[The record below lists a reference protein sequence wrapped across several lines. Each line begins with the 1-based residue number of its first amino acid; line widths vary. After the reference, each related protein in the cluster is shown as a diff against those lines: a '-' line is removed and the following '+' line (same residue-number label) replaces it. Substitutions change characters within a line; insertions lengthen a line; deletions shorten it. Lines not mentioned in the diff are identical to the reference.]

1 MAPVSSD
8 PTIRR
13 QMVNAA
19 RDILATDPEASIELV
34 VRRAGVSRA
43 TFYRHFRSRDAL
55 LSSIAHEPRP
65 PARTRILVAAQE
77 MLIRTSLS
85 DLAMDDLARAADV
98 SRGTL
103 YRIFPGKAA
112 LMDGL
117 IEAYSPLEVVRE
129 IVTNHRD
136 EPPSVVLPMTAKAIV
151 GVAGERLGLMRAM
164 FLELTA
170 GSEAALSGMRPAFI
184 ATLGVVAEYMTAQMN
199 IGRMRRMHPLVA
211 LQAFI
216 GPIFFH
222 LLSRPVLERFTEFP
236 MSPQDA
242 VGELMTVIV
251 AGLDPP
257 TADPAEAGSV
267 R

>member
-1 MAPVSSD
+1 MAPVSAD

-13 QMVNAA
+13 QVVNAA
-19 RDILATDPEASIELV
+19 RDILATEPDASIAVV

-55 LSSIAHEPRP
+55 LSSISHDPRP

-77 MLIRTSLS
+77 MLIRTSLA
-85 DLAMDDLARAADV
+85 DLSMDDLARAADV

-117 IEAYSPLEVVRE
+117 IDAYSPLEAVRE
-129 IVTNHRD
+129 VVLRHRD
-136 EPPSVVLPMTAKAIV
+136 EPPAVVLPLAAKAIV

-170 GSEAALSGMRPAFI
+170 GSEAALSGMRPAFN
-184 ATLGVVAEYMTAQMN
+184 ATLGVLAEYMTSQMSS
-199 IGRMRRMHPLVA
+199 GHMRRMHPLVA

-236 MSPQDA
+236 MSPQEA
-242 VGELMTVIV
+242 VGDLMNVIV
-251 AGLDPP
+251 AGLDPA
-257 TADPAEAGSV
+257 TNAEVESA